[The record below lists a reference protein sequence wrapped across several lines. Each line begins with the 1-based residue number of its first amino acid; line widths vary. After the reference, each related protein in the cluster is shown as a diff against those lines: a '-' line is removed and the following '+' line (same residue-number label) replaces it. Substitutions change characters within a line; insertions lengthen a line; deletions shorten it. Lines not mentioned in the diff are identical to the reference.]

1 VLISDLSQFTKSR
14 FGPWSVYVFRQWQDR
29 IDLDSFLKA
38 SEEPFALL
46 RDDKRSYVAVF
57 KYSNLPYVIKIPR
70 EKDSRRWIRFT
81 TLYRIGEARRSLTSL
96 AALAASG
103 VPCPAP
109 VLFMERRRR
118 GMIVESRM
126 FYEYVE
132 GRPLKD
138 DDYSLW
144 IEAIK
149 DLHAAG
155 WVHRDPHTNNFLIK
169 DSRIFLIDCSS
180 ARRYRNS
187 FSQMYDFVLMK
198 NNKPEIIAAQM
209 PHLESNTAFLSAQTC
224 NRIVKGQRKLK
235 KYLRNFFGIKRKY
248 L

>member
-1 VLISDLSQFTKSR
+1 LTSDLSQFSGSS
-14 FGPWSVYVFRQWQDR
+14 FGPWRVYVFRQWQDR
-29 IDLDSFLKA
+29 IDPDSLLKA

-57 KYSNLPYVIKIPR
+57 KYNGLPYVIKIPR

-81 TLYRIGEARRSLTSL
+81 TLYRIGEARRSLINL

-103 VPCPAP
+103 IPCPSP

-126 FYEYVE
+126 FYQYVE
-132 GRPLKD
+132 GRPLND

-169 DSRIFLIDCSS
+169 DSRVFLIDCSS
-180 ARRYRNS
+180 ARPYRNS

-198 NNKPEIIAAQM
+198 NDKPEIIAAEM
-209 PHLESNTAFLSAQTC
+209 PHLDSNPAFLAAQTC
-224 NRIVKGQRKLK
+224 NRIVRGQRKLK
-235 KYLRNFFGIKRKY
+235 RNLRNLLGIKRKY